1 MSEFLS
7 FHLTDEFV
15 KQYENVRPDWG
26 FDIGGGNSLSE
37 LTFIAKYS
45 RKKEDGSKEQWYE
58 VCRRCIEGMYSILKD
73 HTSHQKTPWNEFK
86 AQKAAQDA
94 YDRMFHFKWTPPG
107 RGLWAM
113 GTGFTHNRGTSSGLL
128 NCASVST
135 EKISVHSAY
144 DATLPFVR
152 LMEMSMNGI
161 GVGFDTLGAG
171 KLTIWEPTG
180 KSTQF
185 VVPDSREGWAE
196 SLKLIL
202 ESYFFKNRQP
212 VEFDYSEIRPA
223 GAPLKTFGGT
233 ASGYEVL
240 EWLHTSIEKQFVGRH
255 GDKITSRDIVDIMNK
270 IGKIVSSGGVRRSAE
285 LSLGSPDDDDYINL
299 KNWEL
304 PENAERTGPDGWAF
318 ASNNSVV
325 ADVNTEL
332 DHLIDKIAVNGEPG
346 IIWLDVMR
354 SHGRLIDPPRYDD
367 KDVSCVNPCCF
378 KGKDRLLTKEYGLTQ
393 IEDLAEMPGFTVYN
407 GNGEWMPSQAWKT
420 GQKEVFRLRL
430 TNGLY
435 IDLTEDHVIEVK
447 KVFGEKNR
455 YHEFLEMEAGNT
467 LGESIVPF
475 LGSGDWVGESDIE
488 PDDALFFGI
497 IQGDGTFRRQD
508 DDVSEVSFKFSDR
521 EPEMIQFITDYCD
534 RNSIHLT
541 KSKDFLR
548 VRDKDLVKRL
558 DAFGFK
564 FEILPLRTLPDS
576 IWSQNPA
583 IVANF
588 LKGLFSANG
597 AAQPKYNRISLKTS
611 CEDLAHEVQM
621 LLVALG
627 FGAYITTNEP
637 TAIQW
642 DNGVY
647 TSRRSYDVNIGTKWG
662 YDKFQ
667 NDVGFLHVHKMRE
680 SLRAP
685 GHTGK
690 VKPSKVASIESL
702 GVMDVYDFHEADAH
716 WGWVNGF
723 KVHNS
728 EIQLNSHETCCL
740 VELYPT
746 RHDDIDDMKKSIKH
760 AFLYA
765 KAVTLLP
772 SPWGETNEVVTR
784 NRRIGVSMT
793 GIAEFVEARSWPEI
807 QRWMD
812 VGYQYLVEVDEK
824 YSKWLGIRDSIR
836 LSCTKPSGTTS
847 ILAATTPGVHWPTTS
862 GHYIRRVRFHKTDP
876 LVELLVQAGY
886 KVEPDRNDP
895 TTTVVAEFPTTG
907 VPVRSE
913 REVSIWEKAHL
924 AVMTQRYWADN
935 MVSVTV
941 SFTED
946 ERKEIAPLLRS
957 LNGQLKSI
965 SFLPIDE
972 SGTTYEQ
979 APYEPLDSDV
989 AVQMQ
994 KKMKPL
1000 NIKKLYSSGL
1010 DAKDEKFCNT
1020 DSCEVSFG

>member
-7 FHLTDEFV
+7 FHLSDDFL
-15 KQYENVRPDWG
+15 KKYEKMEPEWG

-45 RKKEDGSKEQWYE
+45 RKKEDGSKERWYE
-58 VCRRCIEGMYSILKD
+58 VCQRCIEGMYSILRD

-94 YDRMFHFKWTPPG
+94 FDRMFHFKWTPPG

-113 GTGFTHNRGTSSGLL
+113 GTAFTHERGTSSGLL
-128 NCASVST
+128 NCACVST
-135 EKISVHSAY
+135 EKISIHSAY

-180 KSTQF
+180 KSVPF

-212 VEFDYSEIRPA
+212 IEFDYSEIRPA

-240 EWLHTSIEKQFVGRH
+240 EWLHTSIEKQFAGRH
-255 GDKITSRDIVDIMNK
+255 GDKITSRDIVDLMNK

-346 IIWLDVMR
+346 IVWLDVMR
-354 SHGRLIDPPRYDD
+354 SHGRLIDPPRFDD
-367 KDVSCVNPCCF
+367 KDVTGVNPCCLY
-378 KGKDRLLTKEYGLTQ
+378 GKDRLLTKEYGLAQ

-497 IQGDGTFRRQD
+497 IQGDGSFRREGG
-508 DDVSEVSFKFSDR
+508 DVSEVSFKFSDR

-534 RNSIHLT
+534 RNGIHLN
-541 KSKDFLR
+541 KNKDSLQ
-548 VRDKDLVKRL
+548 VRSKDLVKKL

-564 FEILPLRTLPDS
+564 FETLPLRTLPDS
-576 IWSQNPA
+576 IWSQNPT

-667 NDVGFLHVHKMRE
+667 DEVGFLHAHKMRE
-680 SLRAP
+680 SLRAL
-685 GHTGK
+685 GNVGK
-690 VKPSKVASIESL
+690 VKSSKVASIESL

-772 SPWGETNEVVTR
+772 SLWGETNEVVTR

-793 GIAEFVEARSWPEI
+793 GIAEFVETRSWSEI
-807 QRWMD
+807 QQWMD
-812 VGYQYLVEVDEK
+812 TGYQYLVEVDEK
-824 YSKWLGIRDSIR
+824 YSKWLGVRNSIR
-836 LSCTKPSGTTS
+836 LSCAKPSGTTS
-847 ILAATTPGVHWPTTS
+847 ILAGTTPGGHWPTTS

-876 LVELLVQAGY
+876 LVDLLIEAGY

-994 KKMKPL
+994 KKIKPL
-1000 NIKKLYSSGL
+1000 NTAKLYASGI

-1020 DSCEVSFG
+1020 DSCEISFG